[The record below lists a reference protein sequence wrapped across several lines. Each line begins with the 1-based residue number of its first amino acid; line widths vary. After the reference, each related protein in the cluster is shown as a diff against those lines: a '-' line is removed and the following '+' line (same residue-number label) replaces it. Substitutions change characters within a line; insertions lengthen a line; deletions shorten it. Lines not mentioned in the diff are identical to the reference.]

1 MTTVLERRW
10 AGVGNLYKAAFPIL
24 TLVLLAAGGSASAM
38 PVHAQAN
45 GLKLGQGGD
54 GHGLALGH
62 SKQQAGVTD
71 LVDGPPA
78 WRVRVRISDAQGT
91 SAWQPPGQAPRQLF
105 ENIWSNGGP
114 PGLAISKLG
123 RPDYP
128 WDEKALKASIMAS
141 MKPGLG
147 PMSKAG
153 PAAEVVVT
161 PLPAPLLLF
170 ASGLVSLAL
179 AVRRR
184 GRATRYRK

>member
-1 MTTVLERRW
+1 M
-10 AGVGNLYKAAFPIL
+10 A
-24 TLVLLAAGGSASAM
+24 LVLLAANGNASAV

-45 GLKLGQGGD
+45 GLKLGQGGN
-54 GHGLALGH
+54 GRGLALGQL
-62 SKQQAGVTD
+62 KQQAVVTD

-78 WRVRVRISDAQGT
+78 WGLRARGGDADAT
-91 SAWQPPGQAPRQLF
+91 SAWPLPGQAPRQLF
-105 ENIWSNGGP
+105 ANIWSDGGP

-128 WDEKALKASIMAS
+128 WDDKALKASIMAS
-141 MKPGLG
+141 IKPGLG
-147 PMSKAG
+147 PMGKAG

-170 ASGLVSLAL
+170 ASGLASLAL

-184 GRATRYRK
+184 RGAPRCRK